1 MKENWVK
8 TGSLIQQMMYEKRIS
23 PIEMAGKIGCDM
35 KTLFS
40 YLEGARITDTHL
52 ENMAAVL
59 GTTKELLMQDGV

>member
-1 MKENWVK
+1 MKTNWVK
-8 TGSLIQQMMYEKRIS
+8 TGSLIQQMMHEKRIS

-40 YLEGARITDTHL
+40 YLDGSPITDTHL

-59 GTTKELLMQDGV
+59 GTTKELLMQDGA